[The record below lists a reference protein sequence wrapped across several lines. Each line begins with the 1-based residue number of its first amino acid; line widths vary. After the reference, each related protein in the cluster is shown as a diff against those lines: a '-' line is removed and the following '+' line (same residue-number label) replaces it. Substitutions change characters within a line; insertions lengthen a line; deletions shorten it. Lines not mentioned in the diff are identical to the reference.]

1 MKTKIL
7 VTGANGQLGKTL
19 KELSSIHKEELQ
31 FIFTTKE
38 ELDITVKHKVKDYFS
53 KNKFDYCINCA
64 AYTNVDQAELDSK
77 LAFKV
82 NAEGVK
88 CLAESCKDTN
98 TILIQISTDYVF
110 DGTKD
115 KPYTEEDETNP
126 INEYGISKLLGEHYI
141 QGILKEYY
149 IIRTS
154 WLYSEYGNNFIKS
167 MLRLSKEKDEINIV
181 SDQNG
186 SPTYT
191 RDLAIVILKIIK
203 FQNYNY
209 GIYNYSNKGKASWY
223 DFAKVFFE
231 YLQKDIKLIPIE
243 TIAYST
249 AATRPKFSV
258 LDKTKIKQILGIEI
272 PHWKD
277 SLKKV
282 VLNLK

>member
-19 KELSSIHKEELQ
+19 RNLFYINKDALQ

-38 ELDITVKHKVKDYFS
+38 ELDITNQNKVEEYFN

-88 CLAESCKDTN
+88 YLVESCKDTN
-98 TILIQISTDYVF
+98 AILIQISTDYIF
-110 DGTKD
+110 DGTKN
-115 KPYTEEDETNP
+115 KPYTEEDLTNP
-126 INEYGISKLLGEHYI
+126 INEYGKSKLLGEYYI
-141 QGILKEYY
+141 QEQLEKYF

-167 MLRLSKEKDEINIV
+167 MLRLSKGKDELNIV
-181 SDQNG
+181 NDQNG

-203 FQNYNY
+203 FKNYNY
-209 GIYNYSNKGKASWY
+209 GIYNYSNKGEASWY
-223 DFAKVFFE
+223 DLAKAMFE
-231 YLQKDIKLIPIE
+231 YLQKDIKLIPIK
-243 TIAYST
+243 TDTYPTPAK
-249 AATRPKFSV
+249 RPKFSV
-258 LDKTKIKQILGIEI
+258 LDKTRIKQILGIEI

-277 SLKKV
+277 SLKKAI
-282 VLNLK
+282 LNL